1 MRNVMLKST
10 VRVSGR
16 DGRLPQVAAWVGAA
30 AAYGAAQGLSAW
42 VARYAQGR
50 GTRPQYEQ
58 FERPAFAPPGAVFP
72 VVWSA
77 LNLTTATSAWLVWR
91 EGEAGPGGSARRRA
105 VLEWWALAVVVR
117 SGYVP
122 LAFGSRRL
130 WAATAD
136 SALLCAV
143 MVRYASLARR
153 VDQTAAA
160 LAVPEIV
167 WAAFATVLSAAV
179 ARKNAL
185 PARASAGP
193 EIPDAPFIPPLSQ
206 SRCGTGPPA
215 AHQQDDGRRC
225 GGEGP
230 RLRQEPLQSDPV
242 PLHRLT

>member
-1 MRNVMLKST
+1 MTDDLKEALQLHRWACIQDSEAPRRRNVMLKFSA
-10 VRVSGR
+10 RLAGR
-16 DGRLPQVAAWVGAA
+16 DGRLPQVAAWIGAA

-91 EGEAGPGGSARRRA
+91 DGEAGPGASARRRE
-105 VLEWWALAVVVR
+105 VLEWWALAVIVR

-136 SALLCAV
+136 SALLCVV

-160 LAVPEIV
+160 LAVPEIA

-193 EIPDAPFIPPLSQ
+193 EDPPRAVHPFTI
-206 SRCGTGPPA
+206 A
-215 AHQQDDGRRC
+215 
-225 GGEGP
+225 
-230 RLRQEPLQSDPV
+230 V
-242 PLHRLT
+242 PLRRRTACGAPAR